1 MEKKLEDFSREEV
14 MRLAESPAG
23 QQLIAMLRQQS
34 SATLQQALAQAQA
47 GDYTQAAQAL
57 RAMLSSPQ
65 AQKLIKEL
73 GGT

>member
-1 MEKKLEDFSREEV
+1 MDKKLEDFSSKDI

-23 QQLIAMLRQQS
+23 RQLIAMLRQQN
-34 SATLQQALAQAQA
+34 SATLQQAVSQAQT
-47 GDYTQAAQAL
+47 GDYTQAAQTLSAL
-57 RAMLSSPQ
+57 LSSPQ